1 MRLKTLELQGY
12 KSFATKTVFQF
23 DDGITA
29 IVGPN
34 GSGKSNVADALRWVL
49 GEQSYTALRGKKTD
63 DMIFSGSDGRAR
75 LGMAQA
81 TVVLDNSDGGL
92 PVDFTEVTLA
102 RRAYRDG
109 QNEYLL
115 NGNRVRLR
123 DINELLAA
131 SGLSRR
137 TYTVIGQGLVDAAL
151 SLRAEERRVLFEEAA
166 GITLH
171 RSKRADALNKLDGTQ
186 SNLLRV
192 HDIVS
197 EIEPRLRYLERQ
209 AARAAQH
216 QTISNQLKNL
226 LRTWYGYRWG
236 QGQKRLREAR
246 LVADNSQRD
255 LDAQLKELERIARQI
270 AELRTHQTEL
280 RTQLGEWHR
289 SSSHLHDEAESL
301 QRNLAVGEER
311 ARLLSAQRDELLS
324 EIEPLQI
331 ARQAAEERVA
341 ETQATLDQVEAEL
354 ESARDRVEQL
364 RARLNAHQAERQ
376 ALLDQQSLAEKEAR
390 QLADR
395 IAGHRAR
402 LAQQEERRAH
412 LEQEAEENHRAIAT
426 YRQSKDR
433 VAEQLAEQESTL
445 QKMTAD
451 LDAVEAQRIERLA
464 AIQKLGA
471 QSGEL
476 EEKIVA
482 CQRRLEALHAR
493 QDLLSRM
500 QQDLAGFY
508 EGVRTVLKA
517 APEGT
522 LLRGIVGT
530 VAQLLR
536 VPADLET
543 AIETALGGHLQDVVV
558 ETWADAEAAIAYL
571 KTNRG
576 GRATFLPLDTLR
588 PPNPIN
594 VPDTLGGGKG
604 EAMSGGTL
612 GIVGVASDLVTY
624 DERLT
629 PVVRLLLGRT
639 LVVEDLPAA
648 RGVLSAMHGGFQIVT
663 RGGELVRSSG
673 SVSGGSVSRDKAG
686 GGFLARERE
695 WRDLP
700 AAISEHETERQAFQA
715 RLDENHHAQ
724 AEHQSALEELA
735 HRQAKLQAAQAITER
750 ERDSLV
756 REIERADEAIQWQQ
770 SLLDRLESE
779 RAGLDQ
785 SEERLRTEVE
795 GFQAAQAQ
803 AQEQAQELAARAA
816 TLTAEAL
823 LTELS
828 QAQTEQA
835 VIEGRRESQ
844 RTVLDGHR
852 ANLEEL
858 SGRIHAKERRGEE
871 LWGERESLLS
881 KLVTQRDH
889 ASRLNDQIAEL
900 AARIDPA
907 QEELVTWEERQ
918 TALEAKE
925 DRGREILHRL
935 ETEHSRLALEYGRRQ
950 DEMEMLRRQIEDDLG
965 LVEVELSEDQ
975 IGQPYLPLHPLISEL
990 PVVEELPEG
999 VENDVR
1005 RLKVQLSRLGSV
1017 NPNAPKEFEELR
1029 TRHEFLTQQMADLE
1043 QATADLRQVIAELDR
1058 LMEQEFSKTFEVVA
1072 REFKGYFK
1080 RLFGGGEAQLI
1091 LTDPE
1096 NLTET
1101 GIDITA
1107 RPPGKR
1113 PQSLNMLSGGER
1125 SLTAGALI
1133 FALLKASPTP
1143 FCVLDEVDAML
1154 DEANVG
1160 RFRQALEELA
1170 EEIQFIVITHNRRT
1184 IEAANTIYG
1193 VSMGDDSASRVISLQ
1208 LDEMEKQN
1216 K

>member
-1 MRLKTLELQGY
+1 MRLKVLELQGY
-12 KSFATKTVFQF
+12 KSFATKSIFQF
-23 DDGITA
+23 DEGITA
-29 IVGPN
+29 VVGPN

-49 GEQSYTALRGKKTD
+49 GEQSYSALRGKKTD

-81 TVVLDNSDGGL
+81 TLVLDNSDGGL
-92 PVDFTEVTLA
+92 PVDFTEVTIA

-115 NGNRVRLR
+115 NGSRVRLR

-131 SGLSRR
+131 SSLSRR

-171 RSKRADALNKLDGTQ
+171 RSKRADALNKLEGTQ

-209 AARAAQH
+209 AQRAAQH
-216 QTISNQLKNL
+216 QAISTQLQEL
-226 LRTWYGYRWG
+226 LRVWYGHRWG

-246 LVADNSQRD
+246 LAAEESQHA
-255 LDAQLKELERIARQI
+255 LDGQLEGLERIARQI
-270 AELRTHQTEL
+270 TQLRARQSELRA
-280 RTQLGEWHR
+280 RLGEWHR
-289 SSSHLHDEAESL
+289 TSSRLHDEAESL

-311 ARLLSAQRDELLS
+311 ARLLSAQREELLS
-324 EIEPLQI
+324 EIEPLQA
-331 ARQAAEERVA
+331 ARQGAEERVA
-341 ETQATLDQVEAEL
+341 EAQATLAGIESEVET
-354 ESARDRVEQL
+354 ARDRVERL

-376 ALLDQQSLAEKEAR
+376 ALLDQQSQAEREAR

-402 LAQQEERRAH
+402 LAQLGERGTQLGR
-412 LEQEAEENHRAIAT
+412 EADESHEAIAT
-426 YRQSKDR
+426 HRQR
-433 VAEQLAEQESTL
+433 QETIREQLDEEVNVL
-445 QKMTAD
+445 QKIVAD
-451 LDAVEAQRIERLA
+451 LEALEAQRTERLA
-464 AIQKLGA
+464 TIQNLGA
-471 QSGEL
+471 QAGEL
-476 EEKIVA
+476 EEEIA
-482 CQRRLEALHAR
+482 TCRRRLEALHAR

-517 APEGT
+517 ARDRTNLQGV
-522 LLRGIVGT
+522 VGT
-530 VAQLLR
+530 VAHLLQ
-536 VPADLET
+536 VPVDLEV

-558 ETWADAEAAIAYL
+558 ETWVDAEAAIAHL
-571 KTNRG
+571 KTTHG

-588 PPNPIN
+588 PSDPIR
-594 VPDTLGGGKG
+594 PPTRSDMGGKG
-604 EAMSGGTL
+604 GVL
-612 GIVGVASDLVTY
+612 GVASDLVTY
-624 DERLT
+624 DDRLA
-629 PVVRLLLGRT
+629 PVARLLLGRT

-648 RGVLSAMHGGFQIVT
+648 RRALSAMRGGFQIVT
-663 RGGELVRSSG
+663 RAGELVRSSG

-695 WRDLP
+695 WRELP
-700 AAISEHETERQAFQA
+700 ATIAEQETQRQAFQA
-715 RLDENHHAQ
+715 RLDENRRGQ
-724 AEHQSALEELA
+724 AEHQLALEELA
-735 HRQAKLQAAQAITER
+735 QRQARLQADQAAAAHEQET
-750 ERDSLV
+750 LV

-779 RAGLDQ
+779 GAGLHQ
-785 SEERLRTEVE
+785 SEELLRAEIE

-803 AQEQAQELAARAA
+803 AQKQSRELTAQAAA
-816 TLTAEAL
+816 LTAEAL

-828 QAQTEQA
+828 QAQTELA
-835 VIEGRRESQ
+835 VVEGRRESQ
-844 RTVLDGHR
+844 HTVLNGHQ
-852 ANLEEL
+852 ANLAEL
-858 SGRIHAKERRGEE
+858 RARISAKESRGKE
-871 LWGERESLLS
+871 LLDERESLLAR
-881 KLVTQRDH
+881 LTTQRDQ
-889 ASRLNDQIAEL
+889 ASRLNDQIAEM

-907 QEELVTWEERQ
+907 EAELATWEEQQ
-918 TALEAKE
+918 TALEAE
-925 DRGREILHRL
+925 EGRGRESLHRL
-935 ETEHSRLALEYGRRQ
+935 ETEHGRMALEYGRRQ
-950 DEMEMLRRQIEDDLG
+950 DELEMLRHQIEDDLG
-965 LVEVELSEDQ
+965 LVAVELSEDQ
-975 IGQPYLPLHPLISEL
+975 MGQPYLPLHPLISQL
-990 PVVEELPEG
+990 PAVDELPEG

-1005 RLKVQLSRLGSV
+1005 RLKVQLNRLGSI

-1029 TRHEFLTQQMADLE
+1029 ERHEFLTRQMADLE

-1058 LMEQEFSKTFEVVA
+1058 LMEQEFSQTFETVA
-1072 REFKGYFK
+1072 REFKSYFK
-1080 RLFGGGEAQLI
+1080 RLFGGGEAQLV

-1096 NLTET
+1096 NLTDT

-1113 PQSLNMLSGGER
+1113 PQSLSMLSGGER

-1170 EEIQFIVITHNRRT
+1170 DEIQFIVITHNRRT
-1184 IEAANTIYG
+1184 IEAASTIYG
-1193 VSMGDDSASRVISLQ
+1193 ISMGDDSVSRVISLK
-1208 LDEMEKQN
+1208 LDEVVEQN
-1216 K
+1216 E